1 MLYNYYGD
9 TFKIELQ
16 SDGSYKVFCKARSRW
31 STGWTYVGKEKTEER
46 ASNIAKR
53 SAS

>member
-9 TFKIELQ
+9 TIKLIKQ
-16 SDGSYKVFCKARSRW
+16 DDGSYKVFCKAKSRW

-46 ASNIAKR
+46 AMNIAKR
-53 SAS
+53 YAS